1 MTAVVTNAK
10 RASTRDEEP
19 LKDFYPAVAYFIV
32 FRETDLCSET
42 KIYTL
47 LHNEETD
54 TTVQPITTRANGNSN
69 KVIETAS
76 RQLFAVVKDHNSKT
90 DYRMLNIS
98 NDYCLANCE
107 CYPTCPCCVLVVNC
121 CEFDAPLQEATM
133 KLRADGMTID
143 MESRLTAQ
151 IDGTV
156 LSSTT
161 DELSA
166 TITKIGQFMKIS
178 NHALHRGD
186 MYAKPTDATTAYLKM
201 MDVGSYINKLLA
213 NEVLR
218 AKIPKHMMTLIK
230 ILSHPACEIIKQI
243 EFNFNLIEVSNAYFF
258 KISSRSFVRHAI
270 PLEKNEIMSPRT
282 FLPYDCTNDPEAGF
296 FNKAC

>member
-1 MTAVVTNAK
+1 
-10 RASTRDEEP
+10 
-19 LKDFYPAVAYFIV
+19 
-32 FRETDLCSET
+32 
-42 KIYTL
+42 
-47 LHNEETD
+47 
-54 TTVQPITTRANGNSN
+54 
-69 KVIETAS
+69 
-76 RQLFAVVKDHNSKT
+76 
-90 DYRMLNIS
+90 MLNIS

-133 KLRADGMTID
+133 KLRANGMTID

-151 IDGTV
+151 IDDTV

-166 TITKIGQFMKIS
+166 TITKIGQLMKIS
-178 NHALHRGD
+178 NDALHRGD
-186 MYAKPTDATTAYLKM
+186 MYAKLTDASTAYFKM

-213 NEVLR
+213 NEV
-218 AKIPKHMMTLIK
+218 MTLIK
-230 ILSHPACEIIKQI
+230 ILSHPACKIIKQI
-243 EFNFNLIEVSNAYFF
+243 EFDFNLIEVSNAYFF

-270 PLEKNEIMSPRT
+270 PLEKNGIISPRT

-296 FNKAC
+296 LTRHAEFLSPMTL